1 MNFREPPFY
10 NYSSK
15 TAEIVRVWVGGTSTP
30 LSMYAFRIC
39 IPLQKILSPENLRLL
54 NF

>member
-1 MNFREPPFY
+1 MNFGEPPFIIIPK
-10 NYSSK
+10 NGGNR
-15 TAEIVRVWVGGTSTP
+15 ARRVGGTSTP
-30 LSMYAFRIC
+30 LSMYAFRIR